1 MKFYNIRLRTSKN
14 LENEIEDIL
23 VNAEKLGLL
32 SSTFKQ
38 SAAYN
43 KILKNFELNNNL
55 PWEPEK
61 NIVIFSINEN

>member
-1 MKFYNIRLRTSKN
+1 M
-14 LENEIEDIL
+14 EDVL
-23 VNAEKLGLL
+23 TNAEKLGLL

-38 SAAYN
+38 TSAYN
-43 KILKNFELNNNL
+43 NVLKNFEINNYL